1 MNKIE
6 IMKSKEAS
14 VREYLGIVAN
24 CISKK
29 NYIMENLEMYG
40 MNTTL
45 QEIVDSLDEQKEK
58 YNNLVSDIFYP
69 WESHLVKKSEGM
81 TLDSKQSCVS

>member
-1 MNKIE
+1 
-6 IMKSKEAS
+6 MKSKEAS

-58 YNNLVSDIFYP
+58 YDNLVSDIFYP
-69 WESHLVKKSEGM
+69 WV
-81 TLDSKQSCVS
+81 

>member
-1 MNKIE
+1 MN
-6 IMKSKEAS
+6 SKEAS
-14 VREYLGIVAN
+14 VREYLGIVSR

-29 NYIMENLEMYG
+29 NYIMENLKMYG

-58 YNNLVSDIFYP
+58 YDNLVSDIFYP
-69 WESHLVKKSEGM
+69 WESNLVRKSDDVKYHKNVE
-81 TLDSKQSCVS
+81 V

>member
-1 MNKIE
+1 MN
-6 IMKSKEAS
+6 SKEAS
-14 VREYLGIVAN
+14 VREYLGIVSR

-29 NYIMENLEMYG
+29 NYIMENLKMYG

-58 YNNLVSDIFYP
+58 YDNLVSDIFYP
-69 WESHLVKKSEGM
+69 WESNLVRKSDDVKYHKKVE
-81 TLDSKQSCVS
+81 V

>member
-1 MNKIE
+1 
-6 IMKSKEAS
+6 MKSKEAS
-14 VREYLGIVAN
+14 VREYLGIVSR

-29 NYIMENLEMYG
+29 NYIMENLKMYG

-58 YNNLVSDIFYP
+58 YDNLVSDMFF
-69 WESHLVKKSEGM
+69 HSE
-81 TLDSKQSCVS
+81 LD